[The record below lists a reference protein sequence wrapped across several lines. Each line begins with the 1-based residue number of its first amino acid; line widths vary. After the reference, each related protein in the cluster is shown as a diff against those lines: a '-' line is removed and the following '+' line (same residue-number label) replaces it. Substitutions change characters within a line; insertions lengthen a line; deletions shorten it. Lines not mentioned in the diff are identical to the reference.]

1 MRMVRTWL
9 ACLCLAVFA
18 ASGVVHGV
26 AANAMAL
33 AMAEPMAQAPG
44 EAMAMPDCE
53 ACPEGAGDAAATA
66 CEMVCA
72 TASVALPGAATPSVS
87 VVFRAGHDRPGG
99 ATPARGLR
107 APPDPFPPRP
117 FI

>member
-1 MRMVRTWL
+1 MRSVRTCL

-18 ASGVVHGV
+18 ASGVAHGV

-33 AMAEPMAQAPG
+33 AMAEPVAQAPS

-53 ACPEGAGDAAATA
+53 TCPEGDAAATA

-72 TASVALPGAATPSVS
+72 TAAVALPGAATPAANVA
-87 VVFRAGHDRPGG
+87 FRAGHDRPDG